1 MQSMQAQVGNIA
13 LSASRILLNPL
24 VLTILVVGA
33 LALVT
38 GFAAYVVVL
47 VEDLRSSRIHRR
59 SR

>member
-47 VEDLRSSRIHRR
+47 VEDLRNGRIHRR
-59 SR
+59 NR